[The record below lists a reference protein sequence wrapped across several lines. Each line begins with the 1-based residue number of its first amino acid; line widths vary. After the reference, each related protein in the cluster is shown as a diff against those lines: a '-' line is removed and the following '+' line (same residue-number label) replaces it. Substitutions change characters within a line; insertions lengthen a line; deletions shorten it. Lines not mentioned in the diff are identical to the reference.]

1 MNSMVGISG
10 IRDRQVE
17 LVKKDGYKVVVF
29 GGWPRWEEY
38 FERYLDLE
46 FIDKDGN
53 VVELRPEFQWQWK
66 QNYPELVVEDIVKH
80 RAVIGALNDGARDW
94 LYGDLLYRG
103 INKWLFVRYLL
114 VRYKKWV
121 AEERNKA
128 YTMWKKNE
136 PYWNRYNGIVRR
148 EGLGYI
154 PTQLDVEVAYKY
166 GYWKGYYDAMR
177 KVRADL
183 KTMAMTPRYVIW
195 NGKRPGIVIDTKI
208 SRGWLALVRRLYDVR
223 FEK

>member
-1 MNSMVGISG
+1 MVGVSG
-10 IRDRQVE
+10 VRDRQVD
-17 LVKKDGYKVVVF
+17 LVKKDGYEVVVF
-29 GGWPRWEEY
+29 GGWPNWEKY
-38 FERYLDLE
+38 FEKYMNLA
-46 FIDKDGN
+46 IHDKDGYVN
-53 VVELRPEFQWQWK
+53 YLYPQYQWQWP
-66 QNYPELVVEDIVKH
+66 QNYPELVVEDIIKEFEYLK
-80 RAVIGALNDGARDW
+80 RISDDDRRDW

-103 INKWLFVRYLL
+103 INKWLMVRYLL

-128 YTMWKKNE
+128 YVMWKKNE
-136 PYWNRYNGIVRR
+136 PYWNKYNEIVRR
-148 EGLGYI
+148 KGFGYV

-183 KTMAMTPRYVIW
+183 KTMCMTPRWIVW
-195 NGKRPGIVIDTKI
+195 NGERPGIVADKRI
-208 SRGWLALVRRLYDVR
+208 SRGWLGLVKRLYNVR